1 MKKAVIVGVN
11 INNDEF
17 FEESLKELKGLAK
30 ACDIKVVGTLT
41 QNLKTPNKKSFI
53 GPGKIETLSALAESY
68 EADVIIFDNEL
79 SPLQYKTLEEA
90 LKIEVIDRT
99 LLILNIFAISPHPM
113 RPNLTV
119 FIILNLSSIITGF
132 HPVPT

>member
-79 SPLQYKTLEEA
+79 SPLQYKTLESILNALAEA
-90 LKIEVIDRT
+90 IRVKKETNEIVYGNKMPGKILTIKNKIDGYEIYDGTIEVK
-99 LLILNIFAISPHPM
+99 
-113 RPNLTV
+113 
-119 FIILNLSSIITGF
+119 
-132 HPVPT
+132 

>member
-99 LLILNIFAISPHPM
+99 LLILNIRLGFLFFRMNKYI
-113 RPNLTV
+113 V
-119 FIILNLSSIITGF
+119 FQQWLFIEILSKNMLS
-132 HPVPT
+132 